1 MADANDRAQ
10 FWIDRYISHL
20 ATTSAQATLSAY
32 TFDLQQAQGYA
43 LDTGLPAIPEWSS
56 EHADRWLQWLRE
68 EQGYRPGTVARRQHA
83 MRSFHYFLIDEGNR
97 TDIAVQTPS
106 FRRQRRPR
114 TLEADELYRIFMQR
128 TPVGK
133 RYGCL
138 LELMYATGARS
149 TEIVALQL
157 GDVQV
162 VGQSKAAIT
171 LSRRMKR
178 QRTVPLYRAATV
190 RLVEYLKK
198 ERPAEV
204 RRTGARSIALFPGK
218 RDDGYLTRQAVN
230 AALDDIAV
238 RAEVDKDGLSP
249 GTLRHTFARRLIVS
263 GLPFRKVKYLLGS
276 HHYQKKLYG
285 DDVEDYAEVTARQ
298 AVETLG
304 DWRYQQSA
312 TGEIVY

>member
-10 FWIDRYISHL
+10 FWIDRYIRHL

-106 FRRQRRPR
+106 FRRRRRPR

-149 TEIVALQL
+149 GEMVLLQL

-171 LSRRMKR
+171 LSRGMKR

-198 ERPAEV
+198 QRPAAV
-204 RRTGARSIALFPGK
+204 QRTGSRSIALFPGT
-218 RDDGYLTRQAVN
+218 RDDGHLSRQAVN
-230 AALDDIAV
+230 NALDDIAV
-238 RAEVDKDGLSP
+238 RAEINNDGLTP

-276 HHYQKKLYG
+276 HHYRKKMYG
-285 DDVEDYAEVTARQ
+285 DDVEDDEGVTARL